1 MTDPEHAKSPPVRV
15 NPAALAVADAAR
27 LLAKAGGEPVTEA
40 MIAADIEDGAPT
52 NPDGTVNLV
61 HYAAWLALRTRE
73 DAGG

>member
-1 MTDPEHAKSPPVRV
+1 M

-40 MIAADIEDGAPT
+40 MIRGDIDDGAPT
-52 NPDGTVNLV
+52 NPNGTVNLV
-61 HYAAWLALRTRE
+61 HYAAWLAMKTRE

>member
-1 MTDPEHAKSPPVRV
+1 V

-40 MIAADIEDGAPT
+40 MIAADISGRRADESRRHREPR
-52 NPDGTVNLV
+52 
-61 HYAAWLALRTRE
+61 ALRGVARAQDEE

>member
-1 MTDPEHAKSPPVRV
+1 MDDEHGKSALARV

-27 LLAKAGGEPVTEA
+27 LLAKASSEPVTEA
-40 MIAADIEDGAPT
+40 MIRGDIDDGAPT

-61 HYAAWLALRTRE
+61 HYAAWLAMTTRE

>member
-1 MTDPEHAKSPPVRV
+1 MDPDSGKSEPARV

-40 MIAADIEDGAPT
+40 MIAADIEAGAPT

-61 HYAAWLALRTRE
+61 HYAAWLALKASE
-73 DAGG
+73 DASG

>member
-1 MTDPEHAKSPPVRV
+1 MTDPEHGKSATARV

-40 MIAADIEDGAPT
+40 MIRADIEDGAPT
-52 NPDGTVNLV
+52 NQDGTVNLV
-61 HYAAWLALRTRE
+61 HYAAWLAMKTRE

>member
-1 MTDPEHAKSPPVRV
+1 MTDPEHGKSPPARV